1 MMQQLHS
8 FILLCCYEE
17 ILEHLGKSILRVVGY
32 GMSLTYIGS
41 LGSFDFGPTL
51 SNSLGSF
58 VGSPED
64 PPVEKHHDQH
74 WGVE

>member
-1 MMQQLHS
+1 MYS
-8 FILLCCYEE
+8 T
-17 ILEHLGKSILRVVGY
+17 